1 MSSNLFSLDNGFP
14 TFTGKE
20 SAQQQIASIHNY
32 LFLVR
37 ESLQYSLANLGRSN
51 FNPKELQEMSDEQKT
66 MMEQLLEQVYSQMQQ
81 LAGQLGGLASTV
93 TGQGR
98 AIGEFSDQ
106 MTAAHESLEKL
117 GQVLQVAEDGSAKL
131 GSEGK
136 RLDLT
141 GEIYINGVLY
151 GQGGTA

>member
-14 TFTGKE
+14 TFTGGE
-20 SAQQQIASIHNY
+20 SPQQQIAAIHNY

-37 ESLQYSLANLGRSN
+37 ESLQYSLSNLGRSN
-51 FNPKELQEMSDEQKT
+51 FNPRELQEMSHEQKT
-66 MMEQLLEQVYSQMQQ
+66 LIEQLLQQVYGQMQELSGQ
-81 LAGQLGGLASTV
+81 LRNLSSTVAGQS
-93 TGQGR
+93 R
-98 AIGEFSDQ
+98 AIEDLSDQ
-106 MTAAHESLEKL
+106 MTEANEFLEKL

-151 GQGGTA
+151 EQGGTA

>member
-20 SAQQQIASIHNY
+20 SPQQQIAALHSY

-37 ESLQYSLANLGRSN
+37 ESLQYSLSNLGKSN
-51 FNPKELQEMSDEQKT
+51 FNPKELQQMSDEQKT

-81 LAGQLGGLASTV
+81 LAAQLGNLASNV
-93 TGQGR
+93 SSQGR
-98 AIGEFSDQ
+98 SIGELSEQ
-106 MTAAHESLEKL
+106 MTAAHESLDKL
-117 GQVLQVAEDGSAKL
+117 GQVLQVAEDGSARL

-136 RLDLT
+136 RLDLI
-141 GEIYINGVLY
+141 GDIYINGVLY